1 MSVLRVT
8 VPYDWRRQLAASAS
22 AKQSKMQIVT
32 GGAGFIGSN
41 LVRALIDRGSADVVV
56 VDDLSDG
63 HKFVNIADLA
73 IADYLDKDEFVQL
86 LSADKDFAKTV
97 TRILH
102 QGACSETTEWD
113 GRFMMANNYSYS
125 KTLLHHC
132 LEHNIPYIYA
142 SSAAVYGSS
151 KEFVEDPLFE
161 NPLNVYGYSKIQF
174 DRYVRRVAA
183 DPDSQVVGLRYFN
196 VYGPREQHKG
206 SMASVAF
213 HFDQQILDTGEAR
226 LFAGTDS
233 YSDGE
238 QLRDFVYVDDVCEA
252 ILWFLDNPGVSGIF
266 NVGTGRAQSFNDVAN
281 AVIKWHGKGKIVY
294 VPLPN
299 QLQGAYQSY
308 TQAELTMLREAG
320 CDVEFRAVEDG
331 VKHYLDQH
339 RKNK

>member
-1 MSVLRVT
+1 
-8 VPYDWRRQLAASAS
+8 
-22 AKQSKMQIVT
+22 MQIVT

-41 LVRALIDRGSADVVV
+41 LVGALIDRGCDDVVV

-63 HKFVNIADLA
+63 HKFVNIADLP
-73 IADYLDKDEFVQL
+73 ITDYLDKDEFIRL
-86 LSADKDFAKTV
+86 LAADKAFSKGI

-125 KTLLHHC
+125 KTLLHYC
-132 LEHNIPYIYA
+132 LDQNISYIYA

-151 KEFVEDPLFE
+151 QEFVEDPLFE

-183 DPDSQVVGLRYFN
+183 GSDNQVVGLRYFN

-213 HFDQQILDTGEAR
+213 HFNQQILETGEAR

-233 YSDGE
+233 YADGE
-238 QLRDFVYVDDVCEA
+238 QLRDFVYIDDVCDV
-252 ILWFLDNPGVSGIF
+252 ILWFLDNPDESGIF
-266 NVGTGRAQSFNDVAN
+266 NVGTGRAQSFNEVAN
-281 AVIKWHGKGKIVY
+281 AVIKWHARGKIVY
-294 VPLPN
+294 VPLPDH
-299 QLQGAYQSY
+299 LVGAYQSY
-308 TQAELTMLREAG
+308 TQANLTMLRKTG

-331 VKHYLDQH
+331 VKHYLDHNGQSQQH
-339 RKNK
+339 